1 MYSQSTSF
9 LGCSNSGFD
18 VVGNLRLVQ
27 KFCEKDPDPFFVRI
41 TDACN
46 WPDAA
51 RDLML
56 QTVLIGKSTESI
68 GLFVFNCGG

>member
-1 MYSQSTSF
+1 M
-9 LGCSNSGFD
+9 
-18 VVGNLRLVQ
+18 Q

-56 QTVLIGKSTESI
+56 QTVLIGKSTGSI